1 MRLPT
6 SPAILPT
13 SSKKRQLIYQNAP
26 CADLSPFGE
35 RFEISARKSWR
46 RSLKKTP
53 ICSPSTPATPGML
66 WRCSACT
73 AAAARRSA
81 RSRPSRSGDRERAL
95 TGRTCTKPEHAHFVM
110 LRFFDILKKAVFIPK
125 CSFFPCPPGDVRHD
139 SAANRYPYSHW
150 QCRDL
155 F

>member
-1 MRLPT
+1 MNKVVEFL
-6 SPAILPT
+6 
-13 SSKKRQLIYQNAP
+13 NANP
-26 CADLSPFGE
+26 VQYLATVGRDGKAKCRPFMFAGE
-35 RFEISARKSWR
+35 LDCG
-46 RSLKKTP
+46 RS
-53 ICSPSTPATPGML
+53 G
-66 WRCSACT
+66 
-73 AAAARRSA
+73 RSA

-95 TGRTCTKPEHAHFVM
+95 TGRTCTKPEHALFVM

-125 CSFFPCPPGDVRHD
+125 CSFFPFPPGDVRHD